1 MSLTGGGGFLGAFE
15 DMASKD
21 IDWGSV
27 LATGAGGLAGLM
39 GGGSSQKP
47 TGYQGTVPKY
57 QAVRQ
62 QVPMAE
68 QDPAR
73 RPGSGGRQYF
83 TNTQYLPKSDSAG
96 IAAALGKAQEQSN
109 LIAQANIA
117 PTQGGRTALLNTA
130 QSVYPMYTPPPQQIA
145 NTAPVTSGGT
155 TNAGGTT
162 NETPSGTTGA
172 GGTTSEAPAMTLRER
187 VSAGIYDNE
196 KAGMTPS
203 QASNASFRAVADSLG
218 ISTVELVEQIN
229 REFLGTDGS
238 NSGGA
243 AKGGL
248 IGLARGGMAGQP
260 RFLAGGTDG
269 MADKIPA
276 MIEGSQPAKLGHGE
290 FVIPAD
296 VVGFLGS
303 GNSEAGAKVLY
314 AMMDRVRNHAHGSKK
329 QIKPA
334 NLKKTLP
341 A

>member
-1 MSLTGGGGFLGAFE
+1 MAFDLVNSIYDFGEEFGDVVDPLLNWTDYIPKGLDLGSLLSA
-15 DMASKD
+15 
-21 IDWGSV
+21 
-27 LATGAGGLAGLM
+27 GAGAGIGALM
-39 GGGSSQKP
+39 GGSSQKP

-62 QVPMAE
+62 QVPMAN

-83 TNTQYLPKSDSAG
+83 TNTQYLPRSDESG

-109 LIAQANIA
+109 LIAQANLA
-117 PTQGGRTALLNTA
+117 PTQGERTTLLNAA
-130 QSVYPMYTPPPQQIA
+130 QSVYPMYTPMQSASTAPPA
-145 NTAPVTSGGT
+145 AETPPADNTAPVTEDSGG
-155 TNAGGTT
+155 
-162 NETPSGTTGA
+162 
-172 GGTTSEAPAMTLRER
+172 
-187 VSAGIYDNE
+187 SAQ
-196 KAGMTPS
+196 P
-203 QASNASFRAVADSLG
+203 
-218 ISTVELVEQIN
+218 
-229 REFLGTDGS
+229 DGS

-243 AKGGL
+243 AQGGL
-248 IGLARGGMAGQP
+248 IGLARGGSTGQP

-276 MIEGSQPAKLGHGE
+276 TIENRQPAKLGHGE

-314 AMMDRVRNHAHGSKK
+314 SMMDRVRKNAHGSKK